1 MSAHTLLPPVASTEL
16 EDGNGQQPGE
26 CESDHEVPPSIVPN
40 GARRRLCQ
48 QHFAVYRGYLEGLP
62 IEELVDRYLGPAE
75 VASPR
80 EALRAIRDE
89 LSMAAAR
96 LGRHKAV
103 KLLRESHHGSTAAL
117 AGAKGLPT
125 LEEFRARYDPDGVL
139 SEMDLLISYRE
150 AYDPISQEGDAVRRT
165 RRQSD
170 IRRRQFT
177 ALNELAKVL
186 AEAPLAQHR
195 LAGWVEWIGL
205 RVAERLAKVSLNTVA
220 ELVDYINM
228 HGYRWFKRVPRLGE
242 KTAQRLVCWLDRH
255 ADTIER
261 PLTLV
266 ARRPQRSLAPTEL
279 AAQRTPNAGV
289 APLEYYLPPAA
300 LDGTAG
306 SNRAPAELNRIG
318 ANNDYDAIQLW
329 VGLEGISA
337 HTQRARRKEAERF
350 LQWAIIEQ
358 RKPLS
363 SLTTG
368 DVAAYVKFLADPQPS
383 ERWITTRRI
392 PRWHA
397 DWRPFDGPL
406 SMASQATTFAILSSL
421 CTWLARQ
428 RYLYTNP
435 FDGVPKPQAAVK
447 DPRERS
453 LSREQWSDLVNR
465 GLAALSEEARPR
477 ARFALWLAYGT
488 GLRLAELTCARLGD
502 LQHCALDGTQ
512 QGAWMLKV
520 VGKRQRVRYEPFP
533 PALFDALLL
542 YLKSRGLGAAP
553 ASWPTEAPLLAPLS
567 GETPLTHGAVAA
579 LYKSIFTR
587 AFDASTKADT
597 SGGPQLRRASAQWLR
612 HTHGRHAGEAGTP
625 AEIIAANLGLASLAS
640 ASAYVHTDYRR
651 QLEEVDK
658 FLSSYAT
665 EEAPL
670 T

>member
-1 MSAHTLLPPVASTEL
+1 MSPQTLLAPMESD
-16 EDGNGQQPGE
+16 DGNRQQPVE
-26 CESDHEVPPSIVPN
+26 CQSDHETPPSIVSD
-40 GARRRLCQ
+40 GVRRRLCQ

-62 IEELVDRYLGPAE
+62 IEELVDRYLEPAE
-75 VASPR
+75 VVSPR

-89 LSMAAAR
+89 ISMAAAR

-103 KLLRESHHGSTAAL
+103 KLLRGSLHSSHAVP

-125 LEEFRARYDPDGVL
+125 LEEFRARFDPDGAL
-139 SEMDLLISYRE
+139 GEMDLLISYRE
-150 AYDPISQEGDAVRRT
+150 AYDPISQDDDAVRRT

-186 AEAPLAQHR
+186 AESPLTRHQ
-195 LAGWVEWIGL
+195 LAGWVEWIGP
-205 RVAERLAKVSLNTVA
+205 RVAERLAKASLNTVG

-228 HGYRWFKRVPRLGE
+228 HGYLWFKRVPRLGE

-261 PLTLV
+261 SLTLV
-266 ARRPQRSLAPTEL
+266 GRRPLRSLGPTEL
-279 AAQRTPNAGV
+279 AAQRTPNTGV
-289 APLEYYLPPAA
+289 APLEFYRPPAA

-318 ANNDYDAIQLW
+318 ASNDYDAIRLW
-329 VGLEGISA
+329 AGLEGTSA
-337 HTQRARRKEAERF
+337 HTQRARRKEAERI

-358 RKPLS
+358 GKPLS

-383 ERWITTRRI
+383 ERWVATRRI

-406 SMASQATTFAILSSL
+406 STASQATSFAILSSM

-435 FDGVPKPQAAVK
+435 FDGAPKPQAAVK
-447 DPRERS
+447 DPRQRS
-453 LSREQWSDLVNR
+453 LSRQQWSDLLNH
-465 GLAALSEEARPR
+465 GLPAVPEEARPR

-502 LQHCALDGTQ
+502 LQHCAFDDTQ

-520 VGKRQRVRYEPFP
+520 VGRRQRVRYEPFP
-533 PALFDALLL
+533 PALFDALVA
-542 YLKSRGLGAAP
+542 YLTSRGLSAAP
-553 ASWPTEAPLLAPLS
+553 ASWPAEAPLLASLS
-567 GETPLTHGAVAA
+567 GETPLTQGAVAA
-579 LYKSIFTR
+579 LYKSIFTW
-587 AFDASTKADT
+587 ASDARTNEGT
-597 SGGPQLRRASAQWLR
+597 SGSSQLRRASVHWLR
-612 HTHGRHAGEAGTP
+612 HTHGRHAAEAETP
-625 AEIIAANLGLASLAS
+625 AEFIGADLGHASPASTAAYLHA
-640 ASAYVHTDYRR
+640 DYRR
-651 QLEEVDK
+651 RLKEVEK
-658 FLSSYAT
+658 LLSNYAPD
-665 EEAPL
+665 EGPL